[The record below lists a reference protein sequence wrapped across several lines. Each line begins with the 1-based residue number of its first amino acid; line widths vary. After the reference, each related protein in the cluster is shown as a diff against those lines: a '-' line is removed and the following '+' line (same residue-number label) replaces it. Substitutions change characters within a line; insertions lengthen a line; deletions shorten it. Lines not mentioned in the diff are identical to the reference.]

1 MFGFWGETLAE
12 GANCNDAEESGEGAA
27 EPAAEVDSWVDDCRS
42 GSAKAVAEG
51 DVFGT
56 GIATA
61 ASPVVAW
68 ELGVRERFPL
78 TVGCRVTFEEL
89 VA

>member
-12 GANCNDAEESGEGAA
+12 GAICDDAEESGEGAA
-27 EPAAEVDSWVDDCRS
+27 EPVAEVDSWVDDCRS
-42 GSAKAVAEG
+42 GSTEAVAEG

-61 ASPVVAW
+61 SPVVAL

-78 TVGCRVTFEEL
+78 TVGCRVTFEEV